1 MIVNSER
8 ILDWRGKVIGR
19 IETDHE
25 GNKFVKDF
33 YGRVKGK
40 YNKKANITTDFY
52 GRKIAKGDQC
62 GLLLNMNT

>member
-19 IETDHE
+19 IDTDHE
-25 GNKFVKDF
+25 GNKLVKDF

-40 YNKKANITTDFY
+40 YNKKANVTTDFY

-62 GLLLNMNT
+62 GLLLNMK